1 MLRGTGACLVSR
13 ARLRSQRSKALG
25 GVASIC
31 MGSGAALGGVG
42 VGRQRV
48 RFMRRTF
55 SPKRTSIPRQLESI
69 IQYIYSTHVFNA
81 RPTPRVDANASRR
94 TTPAF
99 FLSATYMG
107 NTLR

>member
-13 ARLRSQRSKALG
+13 ARLQSQRSEALG

-48 RFMRRTF
+48 RFTRR
-55 SPKRTSIPRQLESI
+55 SPGGWRRLE
-69 IQYIYSTHVFNA
+69 A
-81 RPTPRVDANASRR
+81 ESRK
-94 TTPAF
+94 
-99 FLSATYMG
+99 L
-107 NTLR
+107 